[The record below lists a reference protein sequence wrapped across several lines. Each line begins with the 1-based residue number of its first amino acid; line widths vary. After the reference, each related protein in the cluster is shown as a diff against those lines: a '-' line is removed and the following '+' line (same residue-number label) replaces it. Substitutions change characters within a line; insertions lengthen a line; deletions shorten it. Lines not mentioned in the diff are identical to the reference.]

1 MDGFQYIYGKNKFI
15 VLAHKDYTVD
25 NKHVYRENS
34 HARMRKWSQK
44 QTETNKLMTNCSPKF
59 NFIWLTEV

>member
-34 HARMRKWSQK
+34 HARMRK
-44 QTETNKLMTNCSPKF
+44 
-59 NFIWLTEV
+59 

>member
-25 NKHVYRENS
+25 NKHVYRGNL
-34 HARMRKWSQK
+34 HAKDEKMITK
-44 QTETNKLMTNCSPKF
+44 TNRN
-59 NFIWLTEV
+59 